1 MTSRTLAQPAVQLGQ
16 EIDTLLEGEARYTR
30 IVFVSAFVAL
40 RTILRLRDR
49 LLAQFEGGCQ
59 LRLTVGI
66 DLGGTSR
73 DVLEELLRW
82 NCEVFIFHNRISKS
96 TFHPKIY
103 LFENAART
111 TLIVGSNNLTDGGF
125 YTNYEASV
133 RYDFELPADAE
144 EFRRIADPLLTFLE
158 PAGGTVQRLTAE
170 LINIMAARG
179 QLPTEAEAREH
190 RREQFGRRP
199 AAAGNI
205 PANPFEAEN
214 VALPPLL
221 PQAVRAEE
229 RRVRQAVPPAPVVPP
244 APQIPAEIQR
254 GALVWRK
261 PLSASDALQI
271 QNPRTN
277 TVAEVRFAQAGFENP
292 PGEVIDNTRYFRNLF
307 RDFEWELTGGRHAD
321 QEHTFVPFRI
331 IIRGRD
337 YGIRNFKISHKPT
350 GEAGQGNITTT
361 LKWGADFTSIVRQEN
376 LTDAVFSLYEAP
388 DTDAPFLIE
397 II

>member
-1 MTSRTLAQPAVQLGQ
+1 
-16 EIDTLLEGEARYTR
+16 
-30 IVFVSAFVAL
+30 
-40 RTILRLRDR
+40 
-49 LLAQFEGGCQ
+49 
-59 LRLTVGI
+59 LTVGI

-82 NCEVFIFHNRISKS
+82 NCEVFVFHNPIPRA

-103 LFENAART
+103 LFESAAGT

-125 YTNYEASV
+125 YTNYEAAV
-133 RYDFELPADAE
+133 RHDFELPADAE

-158 PAGGTVQRLTAE
+158 PAGGTVQGLTQE
-170 LINIMAARG
+170 LIDTMAARG
-179 QLPTEAEAREH
+179 QLPTEAEAKAR
-190 RREQFGRRP
+190 RREQHGRRR
-199 AAAGNI
+199 AAAGEI
-205 PANPFEAEN
+205 PANPFEAVN
-214 VALPPLL
+214 VVLPPLL
-221 PQAVRAEE
+221 PQAARAEE

-321 QEHTFVPFRI
+321 QEYTFVPFRI

-361 LKWGADFTSIVRQEN
+361 LKWGADFTPIVRQED

-397 II
+397 IV